1 MSIGSQTRKVERKQR
16 AAAKAHKKEMRLG
29 DKGKPTKKSQSKQAD
44 AAVTRM
50 EVQQNDDRAQATRT
64 RSEKLERQLASL
76 IQKDAQLKTIELKAD
91 EMMKAK
97 YREARVADFGRKSG
111 FKDSAPV
118 SLGVP
123 R

>member
-1 MSIGSQTRKVERKQR
+1 MGKNRHSTMSIGSQTRKVERKQ
-16 AAAKAHKKEMRLG
+16 
-29 DKGKPTKKSQSKQAD
+29 AD

-50 EVQQNDDRAQATRT
+50 EVRQNDDRAQATRT

-111 FKDSAPV
+111 FKDSAPRIARRTQLV
-118 SLGVP
+118 AAC
-123 R
+123 